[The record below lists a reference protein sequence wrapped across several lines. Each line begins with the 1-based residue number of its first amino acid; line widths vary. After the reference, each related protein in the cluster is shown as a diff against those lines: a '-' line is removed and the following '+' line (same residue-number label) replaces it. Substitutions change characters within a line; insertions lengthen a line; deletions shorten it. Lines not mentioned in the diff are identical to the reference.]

1 MTNKNVFSDLK
12 VLDLSTSVVGPG
24 ATRLFADYGATVIK
38 VESMTHPE
46 ALRTS
51 PPYPGGKSGVNR
63 SGYYSHYNAG
73 KLSLSL
79 NLNLPRAREL
89 LIKLVEWSDVVV
101 ESFTTGIMQK
111 WELTYE
117 HLKGIKPSIIMVS
130 TNMLGQAGP
139 YCRFRGYGQHGAALA
154 GWDTTL
160 GYPDDEPVLA
170 FGAYTD
176 YIACRYVAIGI
187 LAALEYRRRTG
198 RGQYIDI
205 SQVECSIDFMAPL
218 ILNYSASVE
227 LIKPIANRDPHA
239 APHGT
244 YRCRGEDSWCV
255 IAVTNDEEWRVFC
268 QVLDQPDWIDDPR
281 FALLQERK
289 SNEDELDNLVGQWT
303 INHEAE
309 EIVQWMQAS
318 GVPAG
323 VVQSSKDLNSDPQ
336 LAHRGHFKRLK
347 HPEMGMHNYETFG
360 FRLSKT
366 PGGPQGPAPCLGEHT
381 NYVCSQI
388 LSLSDEELVEL
399 LNEGVLE

>member
-1 MTNKNVFSDLK
+1 
-12 VLDLSTSVVGPG
+12 
-24 ATRLFADYGATVIK
+24 
-38 VESMTHPE
+38 
-46 ALRTS
+46 
-51 PPYPGGKSGVNR
+51 
-63 SGYYSHYNAG
+63 
-73 KLSLSL
+73 
-79 NLNLPRAREL
+79 
-89 LIKLVEWSDVVV
+89 
-101 ESFTTGIMQK
+101 
-111 WELTYE
+111 
-117 HLKGIKPSIIMVS
+117 
-130 TNMLGQAGP
+130 
-139 YCRFRGYGQHGAALA
+139 
-154 GWDTTL
+154 
-160 GYPDDEPVLA
+160 
-170 FGAYTD
+170 
-176 YIACRYVAIGI
+176 VAIGI

-218 ILNYSASVE
+218 ILNYSASAE

-239 APHGT
+239 APHGA

-289 SNEDELDNLVGQWT
+289 SNEDQLDNLVGQWT

-309 EIVQWMQAS
+309 EIVQWMQAK

-360 FRLSKT
+360 FRLSTT

-388 LSLSDEELVEL
+388 LNLSDEELVEL

>member
-176 YIACRYVAIGI
+176 YIACRYVATGI

-198 RGQYIDI
+198 RRETPATVQ
-205 SQVECSIDFMAPL
+205 
-218 ILNYSASVE
+218 
-227 LIKPIANRDPHA
+227 A
-239 APHGT
+239 ATP
-244 YRCRGEDSWCV
+244 SW
-255 IAVTNDEEWRVFC
+255 
-268 QVLDQPDWIDDPR
+268 
-281 FALLQERK
+281 
-289 SNEDELDNLVGQWT
+289 
-303 INHEAE
+303 H
-309 EIVQWMQAS
+309 
-318 GVPAG
+318 
-323 VVQSSKDLNSDPQ
+323 
-336 LAHRGHFKRLK
+336 
-347 HPEMGMHNYETFG
+347 
-360 FRLSKT
+360 T
-366 PGGPQGPAPCLGEHT
+366 PP
-381 NYVCSQI
+381 
-388 LSLSDEELVEL
+388 
-399 LNEGVLE
+399 